1 MLLLL
6 ILPPVEIAEGPAAFS
21 ISTSLGQQHTHRH
34 TLGFAHK
41 RRGSSW
47 EARAFSLLVD
57 VKIKPA
63 AETEKPAR
71 RKRIIHVSDKNQ
83 KAQTHVSKQKNRH
96 QHLRGRL
103 LFHNNNSEETKTFFG
118 GNFLLFK

>member
-1 MLLLL
+1 LLLLL

-21 ISTSLGQQHTHRH
+21 ISTSLGQQHTRTHWGSH
-34 TLGFAHK
+34 T
-41 RRGSSW
+41 RGEHSSW
-47 EARAFSLLVD
+47 EARAFSFLVD

-83 KAQTHVSKQKNRH
+83 KAQTHVTKQKKRAPALKRAVTVS
-96 QHLRGRL
+96 Q
-103 LFHNNNSEETKTFFG
+103 
-118 GNFLLFK
+118 